1 MSNQDDIP
9 SRLEL
14 LVRIVELERE
24 LRNIRSEL
32 NRLNNDL
39 EAVLKTKQ
47 NFYYN
52 HSFLQVSSSSESED
66 DPICL

>member
-1 MSNQDDIP
+1 MSLDEVP

-32 NRLNNDL
+32 NRVNNDL
-39 EAVLKTKQ
+39 EALGTKQ

-52 HSFLQVSSSSESED
+52 HSFLQVSSSSDSED